1 MRAVVGVIRGIG
13 YGEREEEE
21 AYEASCRA
29 TRKGSGVGRSKVVEK
44 GMVVLYLCMQKC
56 PCIAECDFVHGYA
69 QQGCTC

>member
-44 GMVVLYLCMQKC
+44 CATSLY
-56 PCIAECDFVHGYA
+56 AEGSA
-69 QQGCTC
+69 RRGR

>member
-1 MRAVVGVIRGIG
+1 MRAGVGVIRGIG
-13 YGEREEEE
+13 YGEKEEEE

-44 GMVVLYLCMQKC
+44 GMAVLHRCMQKGLRV
-56 PCIAECDFVHGYA
+56 AEGDFVHGYA